1 MSSPT
6 HNTEIYHPKHI
17 VGMTAQQLLQ
27 EGGCRSFDEFVTEV
41 SRRLVWCSRSYA
53 AHVLEKW
60 RSRIEVDIVDSSAG
74 NGKHIQILNNTD
86 YESDF

>member
-1 MSSPT
+1 MSGVD
-6 HNTEIYHPKHI
+6 NTDIYNPKHH
-17 VGMTAQQLLQ
+17 VAMTAQQLLQ

-60 RSRIEVDIVDSSAG
+60 RSRIEADIVDSSAG
-74 NGKHIQILNNTD
+74 NGKHIQILNNID
-86 YESDF
+86 HESDF

>member
-1 MSSPT
+1 MSGVN
-6 HNTEIYHPKHI
+6 NTEIYHPKHH
-17 VGMTAQQLLQ
+17 VAMTAQQLLQ

-60 RSRIEVDIVDSSAG
+60 RSRIEADIVDSSAG
-74 NGKHIQILNNTD
+74 NGKHIQILNNID
-86 YESDF
+86 HESDF

>member
-1 MSSPT
+1 MSGVN
-6 HNTEIYHPKHI
+6 NTEIYHPKHH
-17 VGMTAQQLLQ
+17 VAMTAQQLLQ

-60 RSRIEVDIVDSSAG
+60 RSRIEADIVDSSVG
-74 NGKHIQILNNTD
+74 NGKHIQILNNTSH
-86 YESDF
+86 ESDF

>member
-1 MSSPT
+1 MSGVN
-6 HNTEIYHPKHI
+6 NTEIYHPKHH
-17 VGMTAQQLLQ
+17 VAMTAQQLLQ

-60 RSRIEVDIVDSSAG
+60 RSRIEADIVDSSAG
-74 NGKHIQILNNTD
+74 NGKHIQILNNTSH
-86 YESDF
+86 ESDF